1 VPNEEAIVS
10 SNPVGEIQADHV
22 CSNINLV
29 INKENFT
36 INLIVLESLGIPLV
50 LGNGWLCAHKRVIYG
65 TQYKMLL
72 TTPSG
77 KRIEYHGGPLLP
89 EKANA
94 Y

>member
-1 VPNEEAIVS
+1 MLVHT
-10 SNPVGEIQADHV
+10 PVGEVQADQV
-22 CSNINLV
+22 FSNINLV

-36 INLIVLESLGIPLV
+36 VNLIVLESLGIPLV
-50 LGNGWLCAHKRVIYG
+50 LGNGWLCAYKGVIYG

-72 TTPSG
+72 TSLSE

-89 EKANA
+89 EEANS